1 LRNKAGYAMKLIWWH
16 AIRAAEEEMAKH
28 KPPKDR
34 KFGKGVVKC
43 RRCGTTVGVIRKY
56 NLYICRRCLN
66 EIGPLLGFKVY
77 E

>member
-1 LRNKAGYAMKLIWWH
+1 
-16 AIRAAEEEMAKH
+16 MAKH
-28 KPPKDR
+28 KPPKER

-56 NLYICRRCLN
+56 NLYICRRCIN
-66 EIGPLLGFKVY
+66 EIGPLLGFKVH

>member
-1 LRNKAGYAMKLIWWH
+1 
-16 AIRAAEEEMAKH
+16 MAKH
-28 KPPKDR
+28 KPPKER

-66 EIGPLLGFKVY
+66 EVAPLLGFKVY